1 VLLVLPMLFG
11 AFQPPSPHRA
21 GPPRTFPGAENQE
34 LASILVCPAPVST
47 FSAAIRA
54 RFTLASPATCI
65 SVLCNIRRARGKV
78 SLRPMAESACSTEGY
93 EDIRTLLSGF
103 GGRKAPNSMGKI
115 SIAEVLRLRA
125 TSAVSRN
132 QSVRRSAQDDDS
144 LEGIEKHRVGCK
156 KHERSKKSQTLR
168 MTILWGV

>member
-1 VLLVLPMLFG
+1 
-11 AFQPPSPHRA
+11 
-21 GPPRTFPGAENQE
+21 
-34 LASILVCPAPVST
+34 
-47 FSAAIRA
+47 
-54 RFTLASPATCI
+54 
-65 SVLCNIRRARGKV
+65 
-78 SLRPMAESACSTEGY
+78 MAESACSTEGY